1 MGVFGLP
8 AGETKCLIVLN
19 GPAVAVGVLAATA
32 LGDITGTATT
42 VIGAGGLGTVGISG
56 AFAMG
61 ACPAP
66 FFCRVGDMCCLIIM
80 GINGLSCPT
89 SC

>member
-1 MGVFGLP
+1 MGVWGLP
-8 AGETKCLIVLN
+8 AGETKCLIYLN

-32 LGDITGTATT
+32 LGGITGTATT
-42 VIGAGGLGTVGISG
+42 VIGTGGLGIVGTSG

-66 FFCRVGDMCCLIIM
+66 FFCRVGAMCCLIII
-80 GINGLSCPT
+80 GNNGLRCPT
-89 SC
+89 FC